1 MHVQYVVPLIVATVC
16 AADVLCAAMRRAN
29 VAQKAV
35 AIDMGVNEP
44 YLSRALSGEKSI
56 NFARLLQ
63 CEPVMLRALG
73 EVLIEAAGG
82 EPPLTRSALRH
93 ELAHVARLVM
103 ARPEMARARRTA

>member
-1 MHVQYVVPLIVATVC
+1 MHAQYLLLLVIAGVC
-16 AADVLCAAMRRAN
+16 AADVLTAAMRRAN

-56 NFARLLQ
+56 NFAKLLQ
-63 CEPVMLRALG
+63 CEPRMLRALG

-82 EPPLTRSALRH
+82 EPPLTRSMLRR
-93 ELAHVARLVM
+93 ELVSAARLFM